1 MDIHPSILEAI
12 GNTPLVRLSR
22 LHSAGNLVAK
32 IEYVNP
38 GGSIKDRIGF
48 VMIEA
53 AERDGLLQPGGTI
66 VEPTSGNTGVGLA
79 MAAAIKGYRLVCVM
93 PDKMAQEKIDG
104 LRAYGAEVHVA
115 PTDVEPEDPRSYYS
129 VAARLVAEIP
139 GAFSPNQYS
148 NPANPEAHYRTTG
161 PEIWEQ
167 TDGEIDVLV
176 LGVGTG
182 GTVTGTAQYLKE
194 QKPGI
199 QVVGVDPVGSVY
211 TARSDDEVHTYLTEG
226 VGEDFWPE
234 TFDPTLV
241 DRFLQVSDA
250 AAYAMA
256 RRLASTEGV
265 LVGSSGG
272 MAVVGAL
279 EVAAEAPDSL
289 VVVILPDSGR
299 NYVSKVFNDEWMSEH
314 GLVEGT

>member
-1 MDIHPSILEAI
+1 MDIRPSILDAI
-12 GNTPLVRLSR
+12 GNTPLVRLVR
-22 LHSAGNLVAK
+22 LHPPGNLVAK

-38 GGSIKDRIGF
+38 GGSIKDRIGL

-93 PDKMAQEKIDG
+93 PDKMSKEKIDG
-104 LRAYGAEVHVA
+104 LRAYGAEVHIA
-115 PTDVEPEDPRSYYS
+115 PTDVEPDDPRSYYS
-129 VAARLVAEIP
+129 VAARLVEETP
-139 GAFSPNQYS
+139 GAFSPDQYS
-148 NPANPEAHYRTTG
+148 NPANPEAHYRSTG

-194 QKPGI
+194 HKPDI

-279 EVAAEAPDSL
+279 EVAAEVPDSL

-299 NYVSKVFNDEWMSEH
+299 SYISKVFNDEWISEQ
-314 GLVEGT
+314 GLVEGS